1 MNRKTVFLALL
12 IASLV
17 SLETAVAYTATGTI
31 SGRII
36 STSIVINNQNF
47 GDIVANDSVY
57 YYWNGTAITY
67 VSDNTAATDISEFA
81 TVDFATDSGYVNV
94 SIGTN
99 KTLPSTTKI
108 LIDNDN
114 TPNSN
119 TGIDS
124 TQIQLEGNGNE
135 AHIDYLGENGDGR
148 ITYSA
153 DGQVYVFI
161 NTGQATNGDISVD
174 IVLTAS

>member
-1 MNRKTVFLALL
+1 MNRKTVFLSLL
-12 IASLV
+12 IVSLV
-17 SLETAVAYTATGTI
+17 NFETAATYTTTGTI

-36 STSIVINNQNF
+36 STSIIINNQNF

-57 YYWNGTAITY
+57 YYWNGTIITF
-67 VSDNTAATDISEFA
+67 VSDNTAAFDISEFA
-81 TVDFATDSGYVNV
+81 SIDFATDSGYVNV

-99 KTLPSTTKI
+99 KTLPSSTKI
-108 LIDNDN
+108 LIDDDN
-114 TPNSN
+114 TPNNN

-124 TQIQLEGNGNE
+124 SQIQLEGNENE
-135 AHIDYLGENGDGR
+135 AHISYLGENGDGR

-153 DGQVYVFI
+153 DGVIYVFI
-161 NTGQATNGDISVD
+161 NTGQATDGDISVD